1 MLLFKDRYLNIA
13 ILVSVL
19 WHCLLIISVNP
30 VFKTGHIMKHDTS
43 ISFLGSILERVVP
56 GEEKPLMSGYVPK
69 ENKIDKL
76 EPGKADFIN
85 AEPEKID
92 FFYYSDTSDFFNL
105 NTYRKKEAA
114 RVSFSD
120 FFIKGEARD
129 RMIIYKPDLDKS
141 MKALEDLITRYSNSD
156 LIPTAKLKAIDILMK
171 KDDLSEAKG
180 RLLKFITDYKNTA
193 FVKVASK
200 YLGDIMKKEEKAKDA
215 ISYYKESLDE
225 RRGDFNAGI
234 QLTIGQLYEELGD
247 LDSAV
252 AEYMKVGYIYP
263 DSTGIVSNATILC
276 GRLLEKQGK
285 ISEAIKL
292 YKKISDMDTKEAE
305 FAKERLKIL
314 E

>member
-92 FFYYSDTSDFFNL
+92 FFYYSDTSNFFNL
-105 NTYRKKEAA
+105 NTYRKKDAA
-114 RVSFSD
+114 RASFSD

-129 RMIIYKPDLDKS
+129 RMIIYKPDLDKVTVLPS
-141 MKALEDLITRYSNSD
+141 DFNSDYSATIKFKISSEGFVKYTECIISSGFPEIDRAATRYVRKWQFVPS
-156 LIPTAKLKAIDILMK
+156 PE
-171 KDDLSEAKG
+171 DDQE
-180 RLLKFITDYKNTA
+180 
-193 FVKVASK
+193 
-200 YLGDIMKKEEKAKDA
+200 
-215 ISYYKESLDE
+215 
-225 RRGDFNAGI
+225 GI
-234 QLTIGQLYEELGD
+234 IR
-247 LDSAV
+247 
-252 AEYMKVGYIYP
+252 
-263 DSTGIVSNATILC
+263 VSF
-276 GRLLEKQGK
+276 K
-285 ISEAIKL
+285 
-292 YKKISDMDTKEAE
+292 
-305 FAKERLKIL
+305 
-314 E
+314 